1 MMNFDNKRDHKRYI
15 TKPKEKVHFAYDVTT
30 QLDFQIR
37 SKDNKDALSEK
48 HCATMKN
55 VSVVGLCFESENE
68 IHDGDDIHIKVY
80 FPGTAECVDMEG
92 EVRWIEKHGN
102 RFDAGVE
109 LETVEGK
116 QVAESVHFDDLYQ
129 IEWSEVLETVFG
141 KFKINL
147 NQRKK

>member
-1 MMNFDNKRDHKRYI
+1 
-15 TKPKEKVHFAYDVTT
+15 
-30 QLDFQIR
+30 
-37 SKDNKDALSEK
+37 
-48 HCATMKN
+48 
-55 VSVVGLCFESENE
+55 
-68 IHDGDDIHIKVY
+68 
-80 FPGTAECVDMEG
+80 MEG